1 MSGLLPL
8 TSHRRAMFRIHRA
21 ATRHRDPDALFRALA
36 AELRSVTGSP
46 AVALAHCDDLGETL
60 RWFALDPEDP
70 GSAVSPWLQWTDS
83 IFRRVCEEQ
92 RPSVIDLSGLEDSRE
107 ESLDFLRRLGV
118 ASACLLPLSTAYRR
132 LGVIG
137 ISSRAPQFFSNSTVR
152 FLLPLAGQVAQAMDC
167 ALANRERQRLAK
179 DTLRLRLLLDLS
191 NAIISQVDSA
201 HLIQEIFP
209 RIRHLAEID
218 AVALILPDTLDH
230 RLHVR
235 MVDFPEQTGR
245 SYPSDEVLPRDSI
258 AGKVFR
264 SGEYWTGNPF
274 LLYGDAGN
282 KLARERGFRS
292 VGVFPLIRKK
302 EVLGVLGL
310 GRLDEEPFAR
320 DDVEFL
326 EKIATQMAIAV
337 SKTPLAAENDRDKT
351 TGGRGSFLPAI
362 HGGHQILFGDI
373 VGKSPALQKVLSRL
387 HTVAPAPT
395 TVLISGETGT
405 GKELLA
411 EAIHQFGAQRKGPLI
426 KVNCAA
432 LPSGLLESELFGH
445 ERGAFTGAIA
455 QRIGRFELAN
465 SGTLF
470 LDEIS
475 ELPLDLQPKL
485 LRVLQE
491 RQFERI
497 GSSRTL
503 HTNARIIAAT
513 NRNLKVMVAEN
524 KFRADLFYRLNA
536 FPLHLPALRERRED
550 IPLLVEHFVRH
561 FARLLKKEI
570 ESVSEEIMEAL
581 CRYDWPGNIR
591 ELQNVIERAVLLSPG
606 KTLYVPLA
614 DLDIGHFSAEE
625 SLQEIERRRIESALE
640 TTGWV
645 LSGPDGAA
653 ARLGMKR
660 STLQFRMKK
669 LGIVRP
675 RQSR

>member
-8 TSHRRAMFRIHRA
+8 TSHRRAMLRIHRA
-21 ATRHRDPDALFRALA
+21 ASRHREPDALFRALA

-70 GSAVSPWLQWTDS
+70 GSPVSPRLQWTDS
-83 IFRRVCEEQ
+83 IFRRVCKEQ

-137 ISSRAPQFFSNSTVR
+137 ISSRAPQFFSNSAVR
-152 FLLPLAGQVAQAMDC
+152 FLIPLAGQVAHAMDY
-167 ALANRERQRLAK
+167 ALANRERQRLEK
-179 DTLRLRLLLDLS
+179 ETLRLRLLLDLS
-191 NAIISQVDSA
+191 NAIISRIDSA
-201 HLIQEIFP
+201 RLTQEIFP

-230 RLHVR
+230 SLHVR

-264 SGEYWTGNPF
+264 SGKYWTGNPF
-274 LLYGDAGN
+274 LVYGDAGN

-292 VGVFPLIRKK
+292 VCVFPLTGEKK
-302 EVLGVLGL
+302 ALGVLGL
-310 GRLDEEPFAR
+310 GRLDDEPFASE
-320 DDVEFL
+320 DVEFL
-326 EKIATQMAIAV
+326 EKVANQIAIAV
-337 SKTPLAAENDRDKT
+337 STTPLAQESQAFKASARHTLSLSAAN
-351 TGGRGSFLPAI
+351 RGE
-362 HGGHQILFGDI
+362 QIVFGDI

-411 EAIHQFGAQRKGPLI
+411 EAIHQLGAQRNGPLI
-426 KVNCAA
+426 RVNCTA

-465 SGTLF
+465 HGTLF

-475 ELPLDLQPKL
+475 ELPLELQPKL

-503 HTNARIIAAT
+503 HTNARIIVAT
-513 NRNLKVMVAEN
+513 NRDLKTMVAE
-524 KFRADLFYRLNA
+524 KRFRADLFYRLNA
-536 FPLHLPALRERRED
+536 FPLHLPPLRERRED
-550 IPLLVEHFVRH
+550 IPLLVEHFSRH
-561 FARLLKKEI
+561 FARVLAKEI
-570 ESVSEEIMEAL
+570 ESVSQEIMELL
-581 CRYDWPGNIR
+581 CRYDWPGNVR

-606 KTLYVPLA
+606 KTLHVPLT
-614 DLDIGHFSAEE
+614 DLDIGHPSAEE
-625 SLQEIERRRIESALE
+625 SLEEIERRRIQSVLE
-640 TTGWV
+640 NTGWV
-645 LSGPDGAA
+645 LSGSGGAA